1 MELTCYR
8 DAELQ
13 REPRRLPAT
22 LYNTAHLLLEHSTD
36 GVVFV
41 PIRSMQFLAVIDR
54 EEIIFLDAEHKSQV
68 DIAWQHFRPQL
79 RESLADPVPYE
90 AVYYCDNAEKTMT
103 RLLVEFAPALN
114 ALSAKNT
121 PSSAARIIKLDRG
134 QPGN

>member
-13 REPRRLPAT
+13 REPRRLPAA
-22 LYNTAHLLLEHSTD
+22 LYNIAHLLLERSTD

-54 EEIIFLDAEHKSQV
+54 EEIIFLDAEQKSQV

-79 RESLADPVPYE
+79 RASLTDPVPYE
-90 AVYYCDNAEKTMT
+90 AVHYCKNAEKTMN

-114 ALSAKNT
+114 ALSAKNA
-121 PSSAARIIKLDRG
+121 PSGVARIIKLDRG
-134 QPGN
+134 